1 MASCLWG
8 ENLNSKS
15 QFTAEVIEDT
25 KGVKKAATTVVSVNS
40 TNLKISAYGFTFS
53 SPTIRVNY
61 IPSNSNITS
70 KKSPKIQTITCKKG
84 SRVMKVTDLRPQC
97 PKGWK
102 KP

>member
-53 SPTIRVNY
+53 SPTVRVKLMQQ
-61 IPSNSNITS
+61 PVAPVVA
-70 KKSPKIQTITCKKG
+70 KKSSITCVKG
-84 SRVMKVTDLRPQC
+84 KTIKKVTAINPLC
-97 PKGWK
+97 PKGYK
-102 KP
+102 KK